1 MVVRNIWIYSAAG
14 LLSVAMAVYG
24 LLQPDGEA
32 IVAMGV
38 LGLVLVAVA
47 GPLAFAHTRE
57 PRSAG
62 GNDEMTR
69 RMRELS
75 QAFDRFSE
83 MSALSDDA
91 RRVLNRRRERE
102 LLRSAIEED
111 ISAED
116 WDAAMV
122 LTTEL
127 ADRFG
132 YRQDAEEFRERIETA
147 RYETVARRV
156 NAAVTHMEALITARR
171 WEDAVGEAARIE
183 RLYPESPRARG
194 LVSRVERSLEEY
206 KKDVER
212 RFLVAAQEERVDEAM
227 SLLKELDH
235 WLTPDEAARLQE
247 VARGVIGRARENLG
261 VQFKLAVQDRRWRHA
276 AEIGERIIEEFP
288 NTRMAGEIREMIDTI
303 RERAAAIR

>member
-1 MVVRNIWIYSAAG
+1 MLVRNIWIFSVAG
-14 LLSVAMAVYG
+14 LLGLAMSIVGLVQANDAFTAV
-24 LLQPDGEA
+24 
-32 IVAMGV
+32 GV
-38 LGLVLVAVA
+38 FCLVLVAVTA
-47 GPLAFAHTRE
+47 PFAFSQ
-57 PRSAG
+57 PRPERPAG
-62 GNDEMTR
+62 GNDELVRKMQD
-69 RMRELS
+69 LS
-75 QAFDRFSE
+75 AAFDRFSE

-102 LLRSAIEED
+102 LLRAAIEED
-111 ISAED
+111 ITAED

-122 LTTEL
+122 LTNEL

-183 RLYPESPRARG
+183 RLYPDSPRARG
-194 LVSRVERSLEEY
+194 LVHRVERSLEEY
-206 KKDVER
+206 KKDIER

-235 WLTPDEAARLQE
+235 WLSPDEAARLQE

-288 NTRMAGEIREMIDTI
+288 NTRMAGEIREMIDAI
-303 RERAAAIR
+303 RERASAIR